1 MYKYRCNVIVS
12 LIIFFRPIGIKVLLI
27 WHLRFCHWRQVQ
39 DSKYRCNVLVHLISV
54 LQVLKSYY
62 YGISDFAVGARCKCN
77 GHASECVNSTGQGLS
92 PKLVCRC
99 EHHTTGMNLSPCD
112 YNVTVLRTIRLKY

>member
-1 MYKYRCNVIVS
+1 MDVAHCSKQSASKALIDAMNIVAITPCNS
-12 LIIFFRPIGIKVLLI
+12 RSNIFF
-27 WHLRFCHWRQVQ
+27 
-39 DSKYRCNVLVHLISV
+39 
-54 LQVLKSYY
+54 QVLKSYY

-99 EHHTTGMNLSPCD
+99 EHHTTGVEKELLFYFVGICKLDENQ
-112 YNVTVLRTIRLKY
+112 NH